1 MLTIH
6 TADAVLGHSGHQA
19 VLVDGGRIV
28 AIGSPE
34 GLTVTHLRARV
45 RRWPGLLTP
54 GLREP
59 AAAVLLQAAYHP
71 DPREAAELGTEP
83 LTGDELVA
91 LDMDE
96 TRWGHSARR
105 GLQRLLSRGTTAVTG
120 PFERPP
126 VRTAVTRSGLRV
138 REPAAAG
145 DPVPELVYDGEL
157 KVGSPADFAVFAIK
171 GKVLTPDDTPR
182 CVATVLGGRLLYR
195 RA

>member
-6 TADAVLGHSGHQA
+6 TADAVLGHPGHQA

-45 RRWPGLLTP
+45 RRWQGLLTP
-54 GLREP
+54 GLLEP
-59 AAAVLLQAAYHP
+59 AAAALLESAYHP
-71 DPREAAELGTEP
+71 DPREAGELGTEP
-83 LTGDELVA
+83 LTGDDLIA
-91 LDMDE
+91 LGMDD

-120 PFERPP
+120 PFERPS

-138 REPAAAG
+138 REPGPSGSPA
-145 DPVPELVYDGEL
+145 PELVYDGEL
-157 KVGSPADFAVFAIK
+157 ALGAPADFAVFGVT
-171 GKVLTPDDTPR
+171 GKVLTPADTPR